1 MRLSFSLFLLSLI
14 APAEAKPA
22 GSTTSASKATRRVL
36 EAAFVAAADEYA
48 GTSDTSDTDDNS
60 GANTGPRQGHPPRKR
75 VRRSVYSIYLEQGD
89 IYFRR
94 AYRMEYASFR
104 VLHKMLQPR
113 LRHNSGAKAA
123 RNGFID
129 STTRL
134 SCALRYFAGGS
145 AYDIALVHGVSHS
158 EVFNSIWRV
167 VDAVMECNDL
177 AFSFPVDHDAQQQ
190 LALEFKKKSAASFPN
205 CVGAVDG
212 MLLYLAFLRSVA
224 RLAD

>member
-1 MRLSFSLFLLSLI
+1 
-14 APAEAKPA
+14 
-22 GSTTSASKATRRVL
+22 
-36 EAAFVAAADEYA
+36 
-48 GTSDTSDTDDNS
+48 
-60 GANTGPRQGHPPRKR
+60 
-75 VRRSVYSIYLEQGD
+75 
-89 IYFRR
+89 
-94 AYRMEYASFR
+94 MEYASFR

-129 STTRL
+129 STIRL

-212 MLLYLAFLRSVA
+212 MLLWRRRGRTATHGRRQHHRRRHAFLFFG
-224 RLAD
+224 LEILIG